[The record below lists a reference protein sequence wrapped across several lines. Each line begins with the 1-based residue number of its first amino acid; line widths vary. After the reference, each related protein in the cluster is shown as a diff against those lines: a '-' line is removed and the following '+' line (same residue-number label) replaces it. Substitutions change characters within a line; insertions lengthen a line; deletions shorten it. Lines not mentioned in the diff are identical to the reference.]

1 MKSRNFKKKFTR
13 NNNERTQQQDTV
25 SKYEYNVQIGSKM
38 YQKAQQCKS
47 KYLEMAKESFS
58 GGDRVMGETYLQHAD
73 HYARILNEA
82 HQIQKDNQ
90 KNHQQHN
97 NSATES
103 SLNPIG
109 ENSDEISTDLTK
121 DDDMANLKL
130 EKNNSIS
137 DNEVE

>member
-13 NNNERTQQQDTV
+13 NNNERTQQENV
-25 SKYEYNVQIGSKM
+25 SKYEYNVQVGSKM
-38 YQKAQQCKS
+38 YQKAQQCKA

-90 KNHQQHN
+90 KNHQH
-97 NSATES
+97 SANTPIES
-103 SLNPIG
+103 PANQIT

-121 DDDMANLKL
+121 DDESIDLKL